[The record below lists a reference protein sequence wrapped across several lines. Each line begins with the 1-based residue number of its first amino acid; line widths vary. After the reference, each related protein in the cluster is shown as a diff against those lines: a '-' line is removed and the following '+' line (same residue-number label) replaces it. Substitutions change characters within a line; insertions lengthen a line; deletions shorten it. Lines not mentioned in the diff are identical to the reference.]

1 MKCNI
6 FDIQLEVIWYKNV
19 NDNNVSSIKF
29 LFYETPTLWV
39 ARRFIVDVWRLK
51 YKTRWKSTKFLLSE
65 IIKIYFQSTVW
76 QLLDSRFCL
85 LR

>member
-19 NDNNVSSIKF
+19 NDYNVSSIKF
-29 LFYETPTLWV
+29 LFYETPMLRATI
-39 ARRFIVDVWRLK
+39 RFILDIWRLK
-51 YKTRWKSTKFLLSE
+51 YKTRWKSTKLLLSE
-65 IIKIYFQSTVW
+65 IIKIYFQSSVW
-76 QLLDSRFCL
+76 QLLGSRFCL

>member
-6 FDIQLEVIWYKNV
+6 FDIQLEVIWYKNM

-39 ARRFIVDVWRLK
+39 AIRFTLDIWRLK
-51 YKTRWKSTKFLLSE
+51 YKTRWKSTEFLLSE
-65 IIKIYFQSTVW
+65 IIKMYFRSTVW